1 MTWKI
6 TFYSTKV
13 EQDTLNFPSGIL
25 ANFLRIAE
33 MMKDTGPSLGKPYT
47 APMGKG
53 LFEIR
58 ARGKEG
64 IGRSLYCTI
73 KGEEIIILHSFVKK
87 NSENAKKSVR
97 HCKKK
102 NERGNIMSRPTFE
115 AFKTKALANSEVRK
129 EYEALSVIYDLRKK
143 LIELRKESGLT
154 QEELAQLLKTKKS
167 NISRL
172 ENVESHASP
181 KLSTIAEYAKAMGH
195 KVEIN
200 FVPIEFSS

>member
-1 MTWKI
+1 MIAIATYSL
-6 TFYSTKV
+6 TVFYAADNEFGVVCCLVKV
-13 EQDTLNFPSGIL
+13 IE
-25 ANFLRIAE
+25 
-33 MMKDTGPSLGKPYT
+33 SLPF
-47 APMGKG
+47 A
-53 LFEIR
+53 
-58 ARGKEG
+58 
-64 IGRSLYCTI
+64 
-73 KGEEIIILHSFVKK
+73 
-87 NSENAKKSVR
+87 
-97 HCKKK
+97 KKK

>member
-1 MTWKI
+1 
-6 TFYSTKV
+6 
-13 EQDTLNFPSGIL
+13 
-25 ANFLRIAE
+25 
-33 MMKDTGPSLGKPYT
+33 
-47 APMGKG
+47 
-53 LFEIR
+53 
-58 ARGKEG
+58 
-64 IGRSLYCTI
+64 
-73 KGEEIIILHSFVKK
+73 
-87 NSENAKKSVR
+87 
-97 HCKKK
+97 
-102 NERGNIMSRPTFE
+102 MSRPTFE